1 VPLPR
6 AEPPAIGVT
15 GFLRR
20 VTDLGLGAASLAAQA
35 SVDAVERF
43 VPTDGSK
50 PPSGPPEVL
59 RLLPGALFGLGL
71 VAQQHLLDASA
82 ATERTLEGAVGAL
95 VRSPVVGAPLRATE
109 EYLERWSSRGESEQS
124 RNRALLGEFIRRLA
138 PELATAVIA
147 QLDID
152 RLIEQLPIDAIISEV
167 DIDALLTRVDV
178 DGIVSRVD
186 LEALMNRIDIGP
198 IAVRVLDEVDIGAI
212 VREST
217 GSVTGDMLNGGR
229 VSAMRLDAAIAK
241 VSDKL
246 LLRRRPRK
254 HDVPRSGILGELADD
269 ALEPEDAEAVVAAT
283 IAPDDAGSAS

>member
-1 VPLPR
+1 
-6 AEPPAIGVT
+6 
-15 GFLRR
+15 
-20 VTDLGLGAASLAAQA
+20 
-35 SVDAVERF
+35 
-43 VPTDGSK
+43 
-50 PPSGPPEVL
+50 
-59 RLLPGALFGLGL
+59 
-71 VAQQHLLDASA
+71 
-82 ATERTLEGAVGAL
+82 

-167 DIDALLTRVDV
+167 DIDALLTRVDI

-186 LEALMNRIDIGP
+186 IDALMNRIDIGP
-198 IAVRVLDEVDIGAI
+198 IAVRVLDEVDIGSI

-229 VSAMRLDAAIAK
+229 VSAMRLDGALVK

-246 LLRRRPRK
+246 LFRRRERN
-254 HDVPRSGILGELADD
+254 HAVPHSGALAALEED
-269 ALEPEDAEAVVAAT
+269 ALGPGSD
-283 IAPDDAGSAS
+283 APDAAS